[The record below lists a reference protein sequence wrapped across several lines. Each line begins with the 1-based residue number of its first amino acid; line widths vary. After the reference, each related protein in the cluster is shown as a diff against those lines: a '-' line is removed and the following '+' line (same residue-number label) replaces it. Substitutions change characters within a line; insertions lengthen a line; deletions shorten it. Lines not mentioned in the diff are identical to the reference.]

1 LWLPLVKSILINKH
15 FAAEILRPVPDLYVD
30 LAEIWRELAPVDTKH
45 LGHVGGGGGR
55 GGTGGGLEEG
65 VADTEHLVCAWP
77 CQNAVKNG
85 QMHELYSV
93 SFCCLFYI
101 DFFIFCSQFT
111 FILTF
116 FLILFFVHKI
126 KNSSWF

>member
-1 LWLPLVKSILINKH
+1 
-15 FAAEILRPVPDLYVD
+15 
-30 LAEIWRELAPVDTKH
+30 VDTRQASTFRPR
-45 LGHVGGGGGR
+45 GGAPGGGGV
-55 GGTGGGLEEG
+55 EEG
-65 VADTEHLVCAWP
+65 VADTEHLVCACP

-93 SFCCLFYI
+93 SFCRLSYI

-116 FLILFFVHKI
+116 FLILFSVHKI